1 MAFQNGSV
9 GLSRLHIAAKFG
21 HIQTCMEILGKNPE
35 NKNPLTNGI
44 SPLHLAAENGHFRIC
59 EMLLESGIDD
69 KNPRGRLGLTPLHLA
84 AREGHLDICK
94 LFITELALRLKDSNP
109 KCDKGW
115 NPLQHAAI
123 KKQGHICQYLK
134 NFMNR
139 PKIVLNRPIPQV
151 IELDV

>member
-1 MAFQNGSV
+1 MKSSLDKLQRFVELLQEIYDQG
-9 GLSRLHIAAKFG
+9 GLRLG
-21 HIQTCMEILGKNPE
+21 RL
-35 NKNPLTNGI
+35 

-59 EMLLESGIDD
+59 EMLLESGIED
-69 KNPRGRLGLTPLHLA
+69 KNPRGELGLTPLHLA

-94 LFITELALRLKDSNP
+94 LIISELALRLKDSNP